1 MRRWT
6 IVALICLS
14 GWVVAAFTSIS
25 LLKSLDAKNDSI
37 QDYRDFSQLYYFLW
51 EYARAHNGKLPNTL
65 EEGLQGTGAMEPFAG
80 MFILMTPGATL
91 SELPGNT
98 PFLKLKYPRK
108 ETSEVFMYPSGQI
121 ISEKNKN
128 G

>member
-6 IVALICLS
+6 IVAFICLS
-14 GWVVAAFTSIS
+14 GWAVAAFASFS
-25 LLKSLDAKNDSI
+25 LLKSLDARDDSI

-51 EYARAHNGKLPNTL
+51 EYARSHGGKLPNTL
-65 EEGLQGTGAMEPFAG
+65 EEGLQGTGAMEPYAG
-80 MFILMTPGATL
+80 MFILLTPGATL

-98 PFLKLKYPRK
+98 PILKLKYPRK
-108 ETSEVFMYPSGQI
+108 NISEVIMYPSGQV
-121 ISEKNKN
+121 ISKVNKN